1 MTTSSSPSLSLPHQD
16 PEFPHSQNPNF
27 QQQTETQSQPQSPQT
42 LTLDFPNPQDQE
54 AQEEDPIIVDHKG
67 EEEPNKSSM
76 SKSGISSSLSPPR
89 LIIPPNTDQE
99 PNPRSLASPT
109 SLSRRPS
116 KKKKGWPKKQKAI
129 EKKVQT
135 LIENLKPIPFKPSKT
150 LNFGKHEKLL
160 KRLGLWDFV
169 HIEFDREV
177 RVDLIAQLIANYESR
192 SSYVNGLRVAVN
204 RADLGR
210 AFKLPVKKEKGGGSV
225 SSEAVDLDSEAVV
238 TEESIGF
245 VEDFVS
251 NWLLLHEDTWI
262 LPNEVVNWTKAV
274 KDGHPEKVDWAG
286 LIWFMVEK
294 ELNQGNKLK
303 ECYYA
308 SHLQHLI
315 RSQREELFREENRE
329 EVGVEVKDEDD
340 GGDVEMWQE
349 SKGEAEVEVKEE
361 DDGGEVKMGQESKV
375 ETMVEAK
382 KEEVDGEIKMGE
394 EPAVEARVELK
405 EEEEDSGEVKMEKE
419 PTMELGVDVK
429 EEDGGGKV
437 MMEQQPMVDV
447 GVDVKDDEDGGDV
460 KIGKEPMM
468 EAGVDVKEEVNLGEE
483 PLVESGVNVKEEV
496 EFGEEPMVEA
506 VEEVKEEEDGGG
518 EMKMGGF
525 DDFQGQ
531 QLEDNV
537 MGEELNVELTLGKEI
552 AEMEEQDTD
561 VKEGDM
567 MDVEDSEA
575 DEQEQGQWLLDGKN
589 SAGDHFLQRCNIDA
603 STCMDGD
610 EERKPEEEEEEEEEE
625 VDDEEEEEAEDDHF
639 SLLSRGNT
647 LEGNMLTGNLLQG
660 METTQMPFSLTDT
673 HGTSGGSSIFGH
685 GSFGHGSK
693 REIVHEDDISHKRIR
708 SDGPWSHKSS
718 DFEMCMEEMQNWMGK
733 ARMVYQEKEN
743 AFEVSNTSQ
752 QLLLGEIQ
760 RRDDLIEHL
769 QKTKRE
775 EIQKKDGEIYRLERE
790 LYLMGNLLDG
800 YRKAVKETQKAFFEY
815 RQQCQL
821 LEEPVYKDVGPGGL
835 VLSTMELEKRR
846 QKREEEEKMVRMV
859 LEQKVKEFEENVFGN
874 IEEKMEAH
882 FNDVLKLNKRLMD
895 AENEFKLLK
904 ELSAKPKVPVTSESA
919 PVETTPT
926 SDVVDM

>member
-1 MTTSSSPSLSLPHQD
+1 MERTSLHQRLRINCYYSLSLFFLFAPFSSSLLPIGIHPLDEKYYATKVIKCRDGSKAFTRD
-16 PEFPHSQNPNF
+16 PCFVYFAGTSACPTSKFYCKNVGSIPQFLFSSRVNDHICGKCNLNWKGSDFGGFNSETSRFEDTHNRTDHPLFHSSVLLLLESGDAVICGIGAVRRASGEEIRKAVAMILVL
-27 QQQTETQSQPQSPQT
+27 ETADSCWVGKQSIVALYP
-42 LTLDFPNPQDQE
+42 E
-54 AQEEDPIIVDHKG
+54 AQGEDPIIVDHEG
-67 EEEPNKSSM
+67 EEELDKSAM
-76 SKSGISSSLSPPR
+76 PKSGAQPAFSHL
-89 LIIPPNTDQE
+89 THE
-99 PNPRSLASPT
+99 PIAST
-109 SLSRRPS
+109 H

-135 LIENLKPIPFKPSKT
+135 LIENLKPIPFKPPKT

-177 RVDLIAQLIANYESR
+177 RVDLIAQLIANYEAR

-225 SSEAVDLDSEAVV
+225 SSEAVDLDSEGHVDIA
-238 TEESIGF
+238 
-245 VEDFVS
+245 
-251 NWLLLHEDTWI
+251 
-262 LPNEVVNWTKAV
+262 NEVVNWTKAV

-340 GGDVEMWQE
+340 GGDVEIE
-349 SKGEAEVEVKEE
+349 DGARIKSGNHGGSEE
-361 DDGGEVKMGQESKV
+361 
-375 ETMVEAK
+375 
-382 KEEVDGEIKMGE
+382 EEVDGEIKMGE
-394 EPAVEARVELK
+394 EPVVEARVEVK
-405 EEEEDSGEVKMEKE
+405 EEEEDSGEVKMGKE
-419 PTMELGVDVK
+419 PTVELGVDVK
-429 EEDGGGKV
+429 EEEGGGKV
-437 MMEQQPMVDV
+437 TMEKQPMVDV
-447 GVDVKDDEDGGDV
+447 GLDVKDDEDGGD
-460 KIGKEPMM
+460 
-468 EAGVDVKEEVNLGEE
+468 GVD
-483 PLVESGVNVKEEV
+483 VKEEV

-506 VEEVKEEEDGGG
+506 GVEVKEEEDGGG
-518 EMKMGGF
+518 EMKMDGF

-531 QLEDNV
+531 QLEGNV

-552 AEMEEQDTD
+552 AEMEEQDAD

-603 STCMDGD
+603 STVWMVM
-610 EERKPEEEEEEEEEE
+610 R
-625 VDDEEEEEAEDDHF
+625 
-639 SLLSRGNT
+639 RGN
-647 LEGNMLTGNLLQG
+647 QKKRRRRRR
-660 METTQMPFSLTDT
+660 QS
-673 HGTSGGSSIFGH
+673 TSRNGDNPDAFFFDRYTWDFGWSSIFGH

-693 REIVHEDDISHKRIR
+693 REIVHEDDILHKRIR

-718 DFEMCMEEMQNWMGK
+718 DFEMCMEEMQHWMGK

-790 LYLMGNLLDG
+790 LYLMGSLLDG
-800 YRKAVKETQKAFFEY
+800 YRKAVKETQKSFFEY

-821 LEEPVYKDVGPGGL
+821 LEEPVYKDAGPGGL
-835 VLSTMELEKRR
+835 VLSTTELEKQQ

-859 LEQKVKEFEENVFGN
+859 LEQKVKEFEENVFGK

-895 AENEFKLLK
+895 AGNEFKLLK
-904 ELSAKPKVPVTSESA
+904 ELSRNPRFR
-919 PVETTPT
+919 
-926 SDVVDM
+926 